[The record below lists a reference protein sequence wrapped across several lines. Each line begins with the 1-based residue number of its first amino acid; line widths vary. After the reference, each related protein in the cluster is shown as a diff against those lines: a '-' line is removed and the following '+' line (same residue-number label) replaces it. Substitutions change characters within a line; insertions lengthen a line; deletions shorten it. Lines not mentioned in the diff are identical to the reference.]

1 MSSRGIMQ
9 THEPIMTLR
18 VPRDM
23 PSRFDTS
30 NFSSTPGMAGKPQVQ
45 TSGTMR

>member
-23 PSRFDTS
+23 SRPLPGS
-30 NFSSTPGMAGKPQVQ
+30 NFSSTPGMAGKSQAQ